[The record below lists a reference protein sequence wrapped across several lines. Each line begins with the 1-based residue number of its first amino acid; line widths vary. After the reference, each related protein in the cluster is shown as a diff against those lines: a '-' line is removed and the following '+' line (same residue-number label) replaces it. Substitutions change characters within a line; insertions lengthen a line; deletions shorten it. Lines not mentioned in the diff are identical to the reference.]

1 MTSARIFQQ
10 RRSMNHVSL
19 RSRRQDQALRL
30 GTIVGEGMEL
40 GVQAALGATHGLG
53 GLSACGV
60 GPVTMHLDVRGIHH
74 DQPATGMPGK
84 LLHDLIPQ
92 P

>member
-1 MTSARIFQQ
+1 
-10 RRSMNHVSL
+10 MNHVSL

-53 GLSACGV
+53 GLSTCGV
-60 GPVTMHLDVRGIHH
+60 GPVTVHLEVRGIHH
-74 DQPATGMPGK
+74 DQPSSKQPSSPK
-84 LLHDLIPQ
+84 LPQ
-92 P
+92 SSPKQPKVAQSSPK

>member
-1 MTSARIFQQ
+1 
-10 RRSMNHVSL
+10 MNYISL

-30 GTIVGEGMEL
+30 GTIVGERMEL
-40 GVQAALGATHGLG
+40 GVQAALGATHGLS
-53 GLSACGV
+53 GLPACGV

-74 DQPATGMPGK
+74 DQPTPGMPGE